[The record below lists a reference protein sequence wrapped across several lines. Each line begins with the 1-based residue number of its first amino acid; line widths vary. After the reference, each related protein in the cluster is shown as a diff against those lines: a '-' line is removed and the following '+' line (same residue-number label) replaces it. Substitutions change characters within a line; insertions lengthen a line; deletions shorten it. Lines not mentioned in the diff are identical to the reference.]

1 MLQYITDYSNPVPVS
16 EQVKRVLAGGCN
28 WIQIN
33 MPGASEAEI
42 RAVVED
48 IMPACLEKQ
57 AFLILTDHVDEAK
70 NLNVGGT
77 ALTLKSEYLP
87 SKARVFLGAAA
98 VVAVSVNTLD
108 DVKAVRSLDVDCLL
122 VTPFRGKAL
131 GDPTAPELGTEGV
144 KALIDAM
151 HAEDIMI
158 PTVAVGD
165 IKFEDIAPLMEAGVN
180 GIAASEAIADAPDI
194 TVEARRWV
202 TELAKYEKRER
213 KALGLS

>member
-1 MLQYITDYSNPVPVS
+1 MLQYITDYTSIVPVA
-16 EQVKRVLAGGCN
+16 EQVKKVLAGGGN

-42 RAVVED
+42 RGVVED

-77 ALTLKSEYLP
+77 ALSLKSEYLP

-98 VVAVSVNTLD
+98 VVAVSVNTID

-122 VTPFRGKAL
+122 VTPFRGKAI
-131 GDPTAPELGTEGV
+131 GDADAPELGLEGV
-144 KALIDAM
+144 KALINAM
-151 HAEDIMI
+151 HAENIMI

-165 IKFEDIAPLMEAGVN
+165 IKFEDIAPLMDAGVN
-180 GIAASEAIADAPDI
+180 GIAASGAIANAPDI
-194 TVEARRWV
+194 TVETSRWV
-202 TELAKYEKRER
+202 AELAKYEKRER
-213 KALGLS
+213 EALGL